1 MSPFYTRGWSGLG
14 NVLHYHIKQAFP
26 VTGLLFNLLLRLL
39 HFLLYEGSHYGNPNM
54 AYYA

>member
-1 MSPFYTRGWSGLG
+1 MSPFYTQGWSGLG

-26 VTGLLFNLLLRLL
+26 VTGLLFNLLFRLL